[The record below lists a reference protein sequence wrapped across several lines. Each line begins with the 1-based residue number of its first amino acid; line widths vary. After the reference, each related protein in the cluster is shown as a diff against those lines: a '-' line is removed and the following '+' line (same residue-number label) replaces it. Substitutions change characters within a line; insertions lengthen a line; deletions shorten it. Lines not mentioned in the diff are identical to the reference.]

1 MTGLE
6 NNELSLDELKDVSGG
21 ARKERRVRSR
31 MSVRVSKRGR
41 DKDDETLVDNAGKFR
56 PNPETGE
63 AEQ

>member
-31 MSVRVSKRGR
+31 MSVRVSKRGI

-56 PNPETGE
+56 PNPEAGE